1 MYRWSVQ
8 NVIHPSGYTCMHV
21 CIVVQMKK
29 ATTNEELR
37 SLCLKDDNVQFIMD
51 AGYSRPLTFVS
62 ITDKD
67 RLLSVVTKHY
77 TLLRNKADLDQ
88 LREGLSALGIG
99 KMMAEHPDMMEPFFV
114 YERWSCLLVCL
125 SFRVC
130 GKL

>member
-1 MYRWSVQ
+1 
-8 NVIHPSGYTCMHV
+8 
-21 CIVVQMKK
+21 
-29 ATTNEELR
+29 
-37 SLCLKDDNVQFIMD
+37 MD

-77 TLLRNKADLDQ
+77 TLLRNKAELDQ

-114 YERWSCLLVCL
+114 YGLRKEL
-125 SFRVC
+125 SAGMFRVC